1 MLEPELAERIR
12 RIFLQP
18 RPHVSIMTA
27 TRLLGWTSRQMTAA
41 IGSGAIVLT
50 STPLGKWVWRE
61 DLVAKA
67 FELWSHETIEE
78 ALGAEASILPAA
90 LRTRE
95 LRARLPGYHVDMLHY
110 FAEQERTTVSHV
122 LTRELDDLASANAE
136 ELSAA
141 IPGFGVALTVLNG
154 ERRDDRPG
162 QV

>member
-1 MLEPELAERIR
+1 MLEPDLAERIR

-27 TRLLGWTSRQMTAA
+27 TWLLGWTSRQMTAA
-41 IGSGAIVLT
+41 IDSGAIVLT

-61 DLVAKA
+61 ELVAKA
-67 FELWSHETIEE
+67 FELWPHETIED
-78 ALGAEASILPAA
+78 ALGAEASVLTAA

-95 LRARLPGYHVDMLHY
+95 LRARLPGYQVDMLHY

-136 ELSAA
+136 ELSAV
-141 IPGFGVALTVLNG
+141 IPGFSDAMTMMDGRQG
-154 ERRDDRPG
+154 EGRW
-162 QV
+162 

>member
-1 MLEPELAERIR
+1 MLEPDLAARIR

-27 TRLLGWTSRQMTAA
+27 TRLLGWTHRQMTAA

-67 FELWSHETIEE
+67 FELWSPETIEE
-78 ALGAEASILPAA
+78 ALGAEASVLPEA

-95 LRARLPGYHVDMLHY
+95 LRARLPGYQLDMLHY
-110 FAEQERTTVSHV
+110 FAEQERTTVNHV

-141 IPGFGVALTVLNG
+141 IPGFGVALGVLNG
-154 ERRDDRPG
+154 NDR
-162 QV
+162 QDRI

>member
-1 MLEPELAERIR
+1 MPT
-12 RIFLQP
+12 P
-18 RPHVSIMTA
+18 
-27 TRLLGWTSRQMTAA
+27 TR
-41 IGSGAIVLT
+41 
-50 STPLGKWVWRE
+50 LGKWVWRE

-78 ALGAEASILPAA
+78 ALGAEASVLPAA

-95 LRARLPGYHVDMLHY
+95 LRARLPGYQVDMLHY

-141 IPGFGVALTVLNG
+141 IPGFGVALAVMIG
-154 ERRDDRPG
+154 DQRDG
-162 QV
+162 S

>member
-1 MLEPELAERIR
+1 MLEPDLAGRIR

-27 TRLLGWTSRQMTAA
+27 TRLLGWTTRQMTDA
-41 IGSGAIVLT
+41 IGSGAVVLT
-50 STPLGKWVWRE
+50 STPLGNWVRRE

-67 FELWSHETIEE
+67 FECWSHETIEE

-95 LRARLPGYHVDMLHY
+95 LRARLPGYQIDMLHY
-110 FAEQERTTVSHV
+110 FAEKERTTVSHV
-122 LTRELDDLASANAE
+122 LTRELDDLASANSD

-141 IPGFGVALTVLNG
+141 IPGFGVALTILNG
-154 ERRDDRPG
+154 NQRESA
-162 QV
+162 